1 MACPKNYNR
10 VLFTILALVLLSLS
24 SSFAQNEMVKVLTVE
39 SAITPVSAEYI
50 IKAIEQAELENAECI
65 IIQLDTPG
73 GLMTSMENI
82 IKKILGS
89 QVPVIVYVAPS
100 GATAGSAGVFITMSA
115 HIAAMAP
122 ATNIGAAHPV
132 SLGSPVDTASVM
144 EEKITNN
151 AAAYARSIA
160 EKRDKNADWAEKAV
174 RESVSITSNEALEI
188 GVIDLIV
195 PTVDSLLSAIDGR
208 EIEVVLGTKTLKTKE
223 AKIEEIELGLR
234 YRILSLIVDPNI
246 AYILMMLGMA
256 GVMLELYNPGSI
268 FPGVIGGIS
277 LILAFYAMQT
287 LPVNY
292 AGLLLMILAVVL
304 FILEVQVTSF
314 GMLTVGGIVALTLGS
329 VMLFESPEA
338 IMHVSW
344 KVIIPTVMFT
354 ALLFSIVIG
363 LAIKAQK
370 RRPSIGNEALIGEAG
385 VAQTRIRKEGQI
397 LLHGEIWKATKATSE
412 DTIKKG
418 DSVKVISV
426 KNLEV
431 KVEKL

>member
-24 SSFAQNEMVKVLTVE
+24 SSFAQNEMAKVLTVE

-82 IKKILGS
+82 VKKILGS

-304 FILEVQVTSF
+304 FILEVKVTSF

-344 KVIIPTVMFT
+344 KVIIPTVMLT

-370 RRPSIGNEALIGEAG
+370 RRPFIGNEALIGEAG

-397 LLHGEIWKATKATSE
+397 LLHGEIWKATSE

>member
-1 MACPKNYNR
+1 MVCPKNFNR
-10 VLFTILALVLLSLS
+10 ILFTILALVLLPLS
-24 SSFAQNEMVKVLTVE
+24 SSFGQNETVKVLTVE

-50 IKAIEQAELENAECI
+50 MKAIEQAELENAECI

-73 GLMTSMENI
+73 GLMTSMEDI

-208 EIEVVLGTKTLKTKE
+208 EIEVILGTKTLKTKE
-223 AKIEEIELGLR
+223 ARIEEIELGLR

-246 AYILMMLGMA
+246 AYIFMMLGMA

-292 AGLLLMILAVVL
+292 AGLLLIILAVVL
-304 FILEVQVTSF
+304 FILEVKVTSF

-329 VMLFESPEA
+329 VMLFDSPEA
-338 IMHVSW
+338 ILRVSW
-344 KVIIPTVMFT
+344 KVIIPTVMLT
-354 ALLFSIVIG
+354 ALFFSIIIG

-370 RRPSIGNEALIGEAG
+370 RRPSIGNEALIGETG

-397 LLHGEIWKATKATSE
+397 LLHGEIWKATSE

-418 DSVKVISV
+418 DSVKAISI

-431 KVEKL
+431 KVEKI

>member
-1 MACPKNYNR
+1 MGCPKFYNR
-10 VLFTILALVLLSLS
+10 VLFTILALVLLPLS
-24 SSFAQNEMVKVLTVE
+24 SSFAQNEIVKVLTVE

-73 GLMTSMENI
+73 GLMTSMEDI

-89 QVPVIVYVAPS
+89 QVPVVVYVAPS

-160 EKRDKNADWAEKAV
+160 EKRDKNADWAEMAV

-195 PTVDSLLSAIDGR
+195 PTVDSLLSAIDGE

-223 AKIEEIELGLR
+223 AKIEEIEIGLR
-234 YRILSLIVDPNI
+234 YRILALIVDPNI

-292 AGLLLMILAVVL
+292 AGLLLMILAVIL
-304 FILEVQVTSF
+304 FILEVKVTSF
-314 GMLTVGGIVALTLGS
+314 GMLTVGGIFALTLGS

-338 IMHVSW
+338 IMRVSW
-344 KVIIPTVMFT
+344 KVIIPTVMLT

-370 RRPSIGNEALIGEAG
+370 RRPSIGNEALIGETG

-397 LLHGEIWKATKATSE
+397 LLHGEIWKATSKE
-412 DTIKKG
+412 TIKKG
-418 DSVKVISV
+418 DSVKVISI

-431 KVEKL
+431 KVEKC